1 MRTLLNVTMSE
12 NDTRMLVIL
21 LIVLLFVFLVMGLL
35 GMAIRKV
42 CQLQAGVID
51 QQMGEPVRYKVV
63 SDPVHF
69 KKLAN
74 KKNNRILVKEAVA
87 PLLIGFVALMFY
99 LIYAGLTDEWG
110 RNYFGEFGTL
120 LFTFDFKNATY
131 SDFWGFK
138 NVLVDWPPVI
148 APSPKAEFW
157 PSYVLCPLVIVSVTY
172 YLIVIQGFLSRLL
185 YLHRICRD
193 VFDVSL
199 KNYKYY
205 DHLGTDPY
213 GRPLNPTETPVKEP
227 TPNEQPKK

>member
-1 MRTLLNVTMSE
+1 MKSLLNVTMSE

-21 LIVLLFVFLVMGLL
+21 LIVLLVVFFVMGLL

-51 QQMGEPVRYKVV
+51 QQMGEPVRYKVI
-63 SDPVHF
+63 SDPTHF
-69 KKLAN
+69 KKLAK
-74 KKNNRILVKEAVA
+74 KKNNRLLVKEAVA
-87 PLLIGFVALMFY
+87 PLLIGFIALMFY
-99 LIYAGLTDEWG
+99 IIYSGLTGEWN

-138 NVLVDWPPVI
+138 NVLTDWPPVI
-148 APSPKAEFW
+148 APSPKVEYW
-157 PSYVLCPLVIVSVTY
+157 PSYVLCPLVIISATY
-172 YLIVIQGFLSRLL
+172 YLIVIQGFVSRSF

-205 DHLGTDPY
+205 DHVGTDPY

-227 TPNEQPKK
+227 SPTEQPKK